1 MDLPERGQARM
12 VTRGP
17 VTLGDLSLTSV
28 RARTAARRI
37 EPADGSDGHCRSP
50 CCSRYHH
57 AVELIGKRWSG
68 AILLVLL
75 DGPSR
80 FCEITQ
86 LVPDLSDRLLSERL
100 KELEAEGI
108 VERRPGP
115 GDSARVRYA
124 LSVKGRDLEP
134 ALRALESWSQ
144 AHL

>member
-1 MDLPERGQARM
+1 M

-115 GDSARVRYA
+115 GDSARARYA